1 MYFTQTKNVIKNV
14 TLYLKAMKHFVLF
27 VAILL
32 LLWGA
37 TDDRS
42 LAQNSQVAP
51 PLCYMETTDGK
62 IIDLGR
68 LCGQQ
73 PGNAPVAVCDSDLD
87 IVEAADLPIS
97 NVNYDGNLL
106 KGRVTNKSCKSVRA
120 IRVNYQVFD
129 ELGNAIDN
137 GYIEATP
144 AVLEP
149 GKVASFEGR
158 TIAGARVETTY
169 VEWSEVE

>member
-1 MYFTQTKNVIKNV
+1 
-14 TLYLKAMKHFVLF
+14 MKHLSLALFVLM
-27 VAILL
+27 
-32 LLWGA
+32 LWLPCSA
-37 TDDRS
+37 KADRI

-51 PLCYMETTDGK
+51 LLCYMETADGNT
-62 IIDLGR
+62 IDLGN

-73 PGNAPVAVCDSDLD
+73 SDNSTSQAACSSDLE

-106 KGRVTNKSCKSVRA
+106 SGRVTNESCQTVTS
-120 IRVNYQVFD
+120 IRVNYQVLD

-137 GYIEATP
+137 GYLEAVP
-144 AVLEP
+144 GVVEP

-158 TIAGARVETTY
+158 VISGAKVETTY
-169 VEWSEVE
+169 VEWSEENG